1 MQKIFVALLG
11 LWVLNSCS
19 FTEKP
24 EFVRIDRVDILQA
37 DLNKVVL
44 KADAVFLNHNHLGG
58 TLHTDNIDVLVDG
71 HVVAQVSSDTFEVPL
86 KDTFTIPLSVRF
98 DTAKLLEDKGNG
110 LLGSIL
116 NQVLRKKVNVRF
128 KGEIGYTVL
137 GFSSS
142 YALDHSE
149 EMLID
154 Y

>member
-1 MQKIFVALLG
+1 MQKLFFILLC
-11 LWVLNSCS
+11 LFFLNSCS

-37 DLNKVVL
+37 DLGKVVL
-44 KADAVFLNHNHLGG
+44 QADAVFLNHNHLGG
-58 TLHTDNIDVLVDG
+58 TLHTDNIDVLVDEQ
-71 HVVAQVSSDTFEVPL
+71 VMAQVSSETFEVPR
-86 KDTFTIPLSVRF
+86 KEEFTIPLSVRF
-98 DTAKLLEDKGNG
+98 NTAKLLEGNNSG
-110 LLGSIL
+110 ILGSVL
-116 NQVLRKKVNVRF
+116 NQMLNKKINVRF

-149 EMLID
+149 DILID